1 MRLLTAIFTIKPGS
15 QGQETT
21 TQAEMQNGVPRP
33 QSRKQY
39 LLGSDNVVQIL
50 SNTLPTIN
58 HILGESDRLVGVV
71 TSVSSQI
78 VGPAIKSKSF
88 PRTVSPA
95 VLLLMQKTSKVP
107 NAAKI
112 WKKDVRDAFDDSR
125 FFQTHFTTVKDGW
138 LPLIGQ
144 WYLTD
149 RSLAPELLTRLATP
163 TAAGIMFGVGA
174 SAARL
179 EADKKTQLN
188 LRRIATLVLAVE
200 NDGISVDAIR
210 IKLEETLTASRVSSP
225 SSLTRAEIFML
236 VRALVLNCSSSH
248 LAPLWPT
255 IGAELHD
262 IFSSIVDEHSGAY
275 NGFSLLQAAK
285 LLDLLLV
292 VEPEEF
298 QLHEWLFV
306 SDTLDAIYPPD
317 GWRTAALVDE
327 VADIRHTKTPVTPH
341 PGNVSDYSD
350 GLRRPWLCTIAT
362 RMADQDEILDKILQ
376 PFFGQLS
383 IHAFESTY
391 SLGKVDLRACMDD
404 LLADLFNDDT
414 IVS

>member
-1 MRLLTAIFTIKPGS
+1 
-15 QGQETT
+15 
-21 TQAEMQNGVPRP
+21 MQNGIARP
-33 QSRKQY
+33 QSRRQY
-39 LLGSDNVVQIL
+39 LLGSDNVVEIL
-50 SNTLPTIN
+50 SNTLPSMN

-78 VGPAIKSKSF
+78 VGPAIRSRAF
-88 PRTVSPA
+88 PKTLSQA
-95 VLLLMQKTSKVP
+95 VLSLMQKTSKVP

-112 WKKDVRDAFDDSR
+112 WKKDVRDAFDDSK
-125 FFQTHFTTVKDGW
+125 FFQTSLAMVTDGW

-149 RSLAPELLTRLATP
+149 RSVVPELMARLTIP
-163 TAAGIMFGVGA
+163 TAAGLMFGVGA

-188 LRRIATLVLAVE
+188 LRRIATLVLAAE
-200 NDGISVDAIR
+200 NDAISVDDLGN
-210 IKLEETLTASRVSSP
+210 KLEETLTASRVSSP
-225 SSLTRAEIFML
+225 SSLTRADVFML
-236 VRALVLNCSSSH
+236 VRALVLKCSSAH

-255 IGAELHD
+255 ISAELHD
-262 IFSSIVDEHSGAY
+262 MFSSIVDEHSDAY

-292 VEPEEF
+292 VEPDEF

-306 SDTLDAIYPPD
+306 SDTLDAIYPPG
-317 GWRTAALVDE
+317 GWRTAALIDE
-327 VADIRHTKTPVTPH
+327 VADIRHAKNPVTPH
-341 PGNVSDYSD
+341 PGNVSEHSD
-350 GLRRPWLCTIAT
+350 GSRRPWLCTAAT
-362 RMADQDEILDKILQ
+362 RTVDQDEILDKILQ
-376 PFFGQLS
+376 HFFGQLS

-391 SLGKVDLRACMDD
+391 SLGNVDLGACVDD
-404 LLADLFNDDT
+404 LLADLFNDNT